1 MPRGRSLP
9 PDPSRPDQLKDM
21 MRQQVEEFLKDP
33 LNYPNEMVDWVTQ
46 FTSLNSIQ
54 SVTA

>member
-1 MPRGRSLP
+1 M
-9 PDPSRPDQLKDM
+9 KEM
-21 MRQQVEEFLKDP
+21 IRQGVDEYLKDP
-33 LNYPNEMVDWVTQ
+33 LNLPNEFVDWVTQ